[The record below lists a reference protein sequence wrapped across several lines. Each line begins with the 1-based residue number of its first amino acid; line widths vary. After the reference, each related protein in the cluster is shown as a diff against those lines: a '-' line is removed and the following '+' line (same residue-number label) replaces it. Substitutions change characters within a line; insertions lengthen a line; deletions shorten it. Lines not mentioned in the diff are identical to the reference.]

1 MVDWKP
7 IDLPKRRSPKGLG
20 SPKELQEDNVII
32 IIIIGVARK
41 VLHVRAIERRVSL
54 ARRCRRAVTDTSL
67 AAPERYA
74 ALGHQYR
81 SGAAADSDC
90 ENCRVRRRQCDK
102 RHVMEEVRSSQ
113 TTTHCGVRHR
123 APHAMA
129 FTFLCTTK

>member
-7 IDLPKRRSPKGLG
+7 IDLPKRSPKGLG
-20 SPKELQEDNVII
+20 SPKELQEGNVIII

-41 VLHVRAIERRVSL
+41 VLHVRAIQRRVSL
-54 ARRCRRAVTDTSL
+54 ARRCRRAATDTSL

-90 ENCRVRRRQCDK
+90 ENCRVRVDDNETRD
-102 RHVMEEVRSSQ
+102 
-113 TTTHCGVRHR
+113 T
-123 APHAMA
+123 
-129 FTFLCTTK
+129 